1 MKMKK
6 IATLAMALA
15 MAATMSA
22 IPAFAAETEQTT
34 EKAANQVWNVDNKLN
49 AGQSKVTLEI
59 QKAED
64 VLIATV
70 PIELPIVVNSKGEVT
85 VPTDAKIINN
95 SDKKIK
101 VTDVGISRTENSEKW
116 GGSFGFGSYES
127 AVNNPTNNLIGI
139 QLNGDSWNGYTSSAK
154 FAMKDASKWY
164 INADSSLQLNMKV
177 AIGSFIYNSTV
188 TSSPVD
194 VGTLTFTIAYAE

>member
-22 IPAFAAETEQTT
+22 IPAFAAETKQTT

-127 AVNNPTNNLIGI
+127 AVNNPTSNLIGI

>member
-22 IPAFAAETEQTT
+22 IPAFAPETKQTT

-95 SDKKIK
+95 SDTKIK

-116 GGSFGFGSYES
+116 GDSFGFGSYES

-139 QLNGDSWNGYTSSAK
+139 QLNGDSWNDYTSSAK
-154 FAMKDASKWY
+154 FIMKDASKWY

>member
-1 MKMKK
+1 
-6 IATLAMALA
+6 MALA

-116 GGSFGFGSYES
+116 GDSFGFGSYES

-154 FAMKDASKWY
+154 FAIKDASKWY

-177 AIGSFIYNSTV
+177 AIGSFIYQMCRKTPAFRHGDIRHLKLRQKCS
-188 TSSPVD
+188 
-194 VGTLTFTIAYAE
+194 FH